1 MSTRFKRPTHY
12 RNFLIGTALIAFQ
25 AYLGYSAI
33 NGNFGIVSQKQMVSD
48 IQELQGEQEKLQAQ
62 INAYRLR
69 IDLFDP
75 KRLDPDLLT
84 EKARALLS
92 MARPDDILIPLNNIN

>member
-1 MSTRFKRPTHY
+1 MSTRFKRPTLY

-33 NGNFGIVSQKQMVSD
+33 NGKFGIVSQKQMLAD
-48 IQELQGEQEKLQAQ
+48 IEQFQSEKDVLQGQ
-62 INAYRLR
+62 IEAYNLR

-75 KRLDPDLLT
+75 KRLDPDLLS

-92 MARPDDILIPLNNIN
+92 MARPDDIIIPLNSTN